1 MPASAD
7 NERVTPAMED
17 YLRSIYMLQQQSET
31 VTTSALGEQ
40 LGGLKAGSVTGMIKR
55 LAELNLVTHTPYYGV
70 RLTPQG
76 EQIALEVIRHHRL
89 IELFLVQKLGYTWD
103 EVHEEADALEHVISE
118 RLEAR
123 IAEQLGNPTFDPHGD
138 PIPALDGTLPGSSAI
153 CLADLPIN
161 TRARIVRVA
170 EQHPDL
176 LRYIAGLGLTP
187 GAELL
192 VAHSAPFDGPISIMI
207 HQQTH
212 ALDRRL
218 ARMIFVEYL

>member
-1 MPASAD
+1 
-7 NERVTPAMED
+7 MED
-17 YLRSIYMLQQQSET
+17 YLRSIYMLQQQTES
-31 VTTSALGEQ
+31 VTTSALSEQ

-55 LAELNLVTHTPYYGV
+55 LAELGLVTHTPYYGV
-70 RLTPQG
+70 RLTLQG

-138 PIPALDGTLPGSSAI
+138 PIPALDGTLPGSSAL
-153 CLADLPIN
+153 CLSDLPIG
-161 TRARIVRVA
+161 TTGRIVRVA

-176 LRYIAGLGLTP
+176 LRYIAGLGLKP
-187 GAELL
+187 GAELSI
-192 VAHSAPFDGPISIMI
+192 VDSAPFDGPLSIKI
-207 HQQTH
+207 DH
-212 ALDRRL
+212 ATYPLDRRL
-218 ARMIFVEYL
+218 ARMIFVEHL